1 VNDRP
6 DAQELL
12 GAVERFLRDD
22 VVPALDGPRRL
33 HARVA
38 ANVVA
43 MVGREIAHGDADV
56 RAEWRGLA
64 ELLERQGESPPAD
77 AAALQRQVSEAGA
90 ELVRRIRAG
99 DADAGPFRDA
109 VLAHLKRSVDAKLAV
124 SLGAAKEKR

>member
-12 GAVERFLRDD
+12 GAVERFLRED
-22 VVPALDGPRRL
+22 VVPALEGPRRL

-43 MVGREIAHGDADV
+43 MVGREIAHGDADL

-64 ELLERQGESPPAD
+64 ELLGRESEAPPAD
-77 AAALQRQVSEAGA
+77 DAALQRRVKEASE
-90 ELVRRIRAG
+90 ELVGRIRAG
-99 DADAGPFRDA
+99 EADAGPFRDA